1 MTVNLEKSMEDLY
14 LNGQDKL
21 SKKGLSEIIHKENE
35 ELNENKYSNF
45 HFRNIHVY
53 HLDSLAIDI
62 TSHSKVPK
70 HEAIRDQPSID
81 NILEKCNARINQ
93 LPIILRKDPMAKI
106 LRLSP
111 GDICK
116 ITRKTKSAGEIEY
129 YRVCK

>member
-1 MTVNLEKSMEDLY
+1 MTENLEKSMEDLY
-14 LNGQDKL
+14 LNGQGELL
-21 SKKGLSEIIHKENE
+21 SKGLNKVIENE
-35 ELNENKYSNF
+35 NKKLNENKYSNV

-70 HEAIRDQPSID
+70 HEIIRKQPTIN

-93 LPIILRKDPMAKI
+93 FPIILRKDAMAKI
-106 LRLSP
+106 LRLAP

-116 ITRKTKSAGEIEY
+116 ITRNSERCGEYVY
-129 YRVCK
+129 YRICQ